1 MLWQIRSFPKCRY
14 HVFLSHSQEDRDGLV
29 RPVAEGLVA
38 SGVSPWLDEADY
50 NYGRSSRESLQ
61 DAVLSSRH
69 VVFFVTDAMLESA
82 RGWCVLELAYAEI
95 LDANLQGR
103 GGRLANAYL
112 PLFLVEQGDPR
123 LPRTVWQAVRDRGH
137 FMPKDSA
144 VSAHEWCQREIGNF
158 LRREQQKCNDVNDS
172 CRTDGR
178 LTGEIDQTPG
188 LLVRVTRFQPR
199 RIR

>member
-1 MLWQIRSFPKCRY
+1 MLWQIQSFPKCRY

-29 RPVAEGLVA
+29 RPLAERLTA
-38 SGVSPWLDEADY
+38 SGISPWLDEADY

-61 DAVLSSRH
+61 DAVLASRH
-69 VVFFVTDAMLESA
+69 AVFFVTDAMLQSA

-103 GGRLANAYL
+103 GGRLAHAYL
-112 PLFLVEQGDPR
+112 PLFLVEQDDPR

-137 FMPKDSA
+137 FMPRGSTA
-144 VSAHEWCQREIGNF
+144 STQEWCEQEIRNF
-158 LRREQQKCNDVNDS
+158 LRREQQKCNEVNES
-172 CRTDGR
+172 CRMDD
-178 LTGEIDQTPG
+178 LLVGEIDRTPG

>member
-1 MLWQIRSFPKCRY
+1 MLS
-14 HVFLSHSQEDRDGLV
+14 
-29 RPVAEGLVA
+29 A
-38 SGVSPWLDEADY
+38 
-50 NYGRSSRESLQ
+50 
-61 DAVLSSRH
+61 RH
-69 VVFFVTDAMLESA
+69 VVFFVTDAMLQSA

-103 GGRLANAYL
+103 GGKLAHAFL

-137 FMPKDSA
+137 FMPKDSTLSTA
-144 VSAHEWCQREIGNF
+144 AWCQREIRDF

-172 CRTDGR
+172 CRMDGR
-178 LTGEIDQTPG
+178 LAGDIDQTPG

-199 RIR
+199 RVN